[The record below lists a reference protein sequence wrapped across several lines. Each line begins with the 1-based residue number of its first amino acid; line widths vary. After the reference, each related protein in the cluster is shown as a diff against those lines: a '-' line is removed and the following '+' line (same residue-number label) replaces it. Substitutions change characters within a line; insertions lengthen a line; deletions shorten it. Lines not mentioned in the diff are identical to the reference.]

1 MFNKKSKREGI
12 SLKTIQAFLIV
23 GVILVSGVVLISTF
37 SFSGSFRN
45 LAKTSEKQIELRKT
59 ARELMDASDYL
70 TENVQRF
77 TVHGETRFMDNYFK
91 EALDSKRRE
100 EAVKKMAR
108 ESSDNTALTG
118 LLGALSDSVH
128 LMEREYYAMRL
139 VAEAQGITDYP
150 EAIAETELSEAD
162 RAKSPDE
169 KMKLASEMV
178 HDDAYYAEKDRIR
191 AGMLTSLDALENMA
205 YSTDESAID
214 SLHGEM
220 VFVRVI
226 VIVAMLGTFVMV
238 WLTSRLGI
246 HPVLNAVDRIRADNT
261 IPETGANEFRYLARA
276 YNKMYGAYRASLER
290 LNFKASHDELTGAYN
305 RSGYDLLL
313 SSMDLGSTCM
323 LLFDVDDFKSVNDSR
338 GHKTGDNVLIKL
350 TDVLRNSFRADDYI
364 CRIGGDEFVVFMTH
378 ATTLQNK
385 LISAKIAGINKEMGA
400 ADADCPAVSVSVGIA
415 HGSCASDPDD
425 LFEKADSAMYE
436 SKQKG
441 KKAFTFYKE
450 NA

>member
-1 MFNKKSKREGI
+1 MFNKKTRREGI
-12 SLKTIQAFLIV
+12 SLKTIQVFLIV

-37 SFSGSFRN
+37 SLSGSFRS

-108 ESSDNTALTG
+108 ESADNTALTG
-118 LLGALSDSVH
+118 LLGALSDSVR

-150 EAIAETELSEAD
+150 EAIANTELSEAD
-162 RAKSPDE
+162 RARSSDE
-169 KMKLASEMV
+169 KMRLASEMV

-191 AGMLTSLDALENMA
+191 AGMRTSLDALENMA
-205 YSTDESAID
+205 YSADESAIS
-214 SLHGEM
+214 SLRSEM
-220 VFVRVI
+220 TFVRVT
-226 VIVAMLGTFVMV
+226 VIIAMLGTFLIV

-290 LNFKASHDELTGAYN
+290 LNYKASHDELTGVYN
-305 RSGYDLLL
+305 RAGYDLLL

-323 LLFDVDDFKSVNDSR
+323 LLFDVDDFKSVNDTC

-350 TDVLRNSFRADDYI
+350 TGALRSSFRADDYI

-378 ATTLQNK
+378 SSALQNK
-385 LISAKIAGINKEMGA
+385 LISGKIAVINEEMGA
-400 ADADCPAVSVSVGIA
+400 ADEDCPAVSVSVGIA

-425 LFEKADSAMYE
+425 LFGKADSAMYE
-436 SKQKG
+436 SKKKG
-441 KKAFTFYKE
+441 KKSYTFYSE